1 MEAEHIIKLIF
12 FILFIGLS
20 AFFSSAETAFT
31 AINRIKLRSLVE
43 QNVEGSQM
51 LARLLKDPKRLL
63 TGILIGNNITNVAAS
78 AMATAVLTDLFMSL
92 GIKSFAFAMTL
103 VTAIMTFI
111 LLTFGEITPKTM
123 AMKNPSKW
131 ALRISS
137 YTYYFYVLLYPL
149 VRLFNILSVW
159 ISKLFNLSS
168 TEVGQLLSEE
178 EIKAIIQIGL
188 EDGILDKEE
197 KDMLHGVFNVSEK
210 VVREIMTPR
219 TDTICIEAQAS
230 INDVLKL
237 IKEHGH
243 SRIPVYEEKIDN
255 IVGIIYAKD
264 LLSIKESHK
273 SAIQLKS
280 IARPAVFIPD
290 TKNIE
295 ELLQQMKASK
305 FHLAIVVDEY
315 GGTAGLV
322 TFEDIIEE
330 IVGEVQDEYDME
342 ESNFVKLDQNN
353 YLIGASMNIHDLENE
368 INETFPDSEEFDTVG
383 GFIIHKAG
391 SLPSKG
397 HKIIFKNM
405 TFIVKE
411 IKKRRILKVELI
423 IDPLPIDTAP
433 PILDQ
438 H

>member
-1 MEAEHIIKLIF
+1 MI
-12 FILFIGLS
+12 FIGFS

-43 QNVEGSQM
+43 QNIEGSQM

-63 TGILIGNNITNVAAS
+63 TGILIGNNIANVAAS
-78 AMATAVLTDLFMSL
+78 AMATAVLTDLFMSF
-92 GIKSFAFAMTL
+92 GIKSFTLAMTI

-123 AMKNPSKW
+123 AMKNPAKW
-131 ALRISS
+131 ALSISR
-137 YTYYFYVLLYPL
+137 YTYYFYILLYPL
-149 VRLFNILSVW
+149 ITLFNILSVA
-159 ISKLFNLSS
+159 ISKFFNHSS
-168 TEVGQLLSEE
+168 TEVGQLLSGE

-188 EDGILDKEE
+188 EDGILDKDE

-219 TDTICIEAQAS
+219 PDTICIEASSS
-230 INDVLKL
+230 IEQVLKL
-237 IKEHGH
+237 IQEHGH

-255 IVGIIYAKD
+255 IIGIIYAKD

-280 IARPAVFIPD
+280 ITRPAVFIPD

-342 ESNFVKLDQNN
+342 ESNFIKLDQNN
-353 YLIGASMNIHDLENE
+353 YLIGARMNIHDLENE

-391 SLPSKG
+391 SLPLKG
-397 HKIIFKNM
+397 HKVVFKNM
-405 TFIVKE
+405 TFTVKE

-423 IDPLPIDTAP
+423 IDAP
-433 PILDQ
+433 DSDALQITPDQ